1 MPVVIRCVSFVLLR
15 VKRIMPGLVVTVAI
29 GNTADTRVQLE
40 AGDLDVVLLTL
51 PAPTSRTLSTSKL
64 LADPL
69 MALLSE
75 G

>member
-1 MPVVIRCVSFVLLR
+1 
-15 VKRIMPGLVVTVAI
+15 MPGLVVTVAI